1 MPLKIGLSNNISEIQ
16 KHLEHYK
23 PGELIY
29 LKRVTENFVCLS
41 VIEKI
46 RLWSSQLE
54 WGFKPNAD
62 VTHPKSGVAAM
73 VVYMKQSAH
82 IN

>member
-1 MPLKIGLSNNISEIQ
+1 M
-16 KHLEHYK
+16 
-23 PGELIY
+23 Y
-29 LKRVTENFVCLS
+29 LKGVTENFVCLS